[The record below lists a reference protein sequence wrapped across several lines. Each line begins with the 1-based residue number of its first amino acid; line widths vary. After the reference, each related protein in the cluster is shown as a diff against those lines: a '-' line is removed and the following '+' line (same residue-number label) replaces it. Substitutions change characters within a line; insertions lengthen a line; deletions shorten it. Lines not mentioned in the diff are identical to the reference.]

1 MSTAALRAVG
11 NIVTGDDQQTQVI
24 LSYNALPCISH
35 LLFSTAET
43 IKKESCWT
51 ISNIAA
57 GNREQIQAII
67 SANIFPQLI
76 KIMQTADF
84 KTRKEAAWAITNA
97 TSSGT
102 AEQIHY
108 LVEIGC
114 VPPMCDFLTVVDSD
128 IVQVALN
135 ALENI
140 LKAGEK
146 YQVRPNPYAM
156 TIEECGGEFEFQSCT
171 RIKRLNSFFYTLQ
184 DWTKLNIY
192 KLTRIAI
199 FITSHSTLLSSTLAT
214 RRRIRVWRPWWA
226 INSTSSILK
235 MCLTVASISSMT
247 TTMTTT
253 DTSADLITITTIDN
267 WKTLDTFINQ
277 KSNGA
282 AECVP
287 APVKSVRGV
296 YISHIYPM
304 HRLNYKAIKKCRQK
318 VCAVTSI

>member
-1 MSTAALRAVG
+1 MG

-24 LSYNALPCISH
+24 LSFNALPCISH

-43 IKKESCWT
+43 IRKESCWT

-156 TIEECGGEFEFQSCT
+156 TIEECGGEFELKNCN
-171 RIKRLNSFFYTLQ
+171 RIKSLISFFKPFRTGQ
-184 DWTKLNIY
+184 N
-192 KLTRIAI
+192 
-199 FITSHSTLLSSTLAT
+199 
-214 RRRIRVWRPWWA
+214 
-226 INSTSSILK
+226 
-235 MCLTVASISSMT
+235 
-247 TTMTTT
+247 
-253 DTSADLITITTIDN
+253 
-267 WKTLDTFINQ
+267 
-277 KSNGA
+277 
-282 AECVP
+282 
-287 APVKSVRGV
+287 
-296 YISHIYPM
+296 
-304 HRLNYKAIKKCRQK
+304 
-318 VCAVTSI
+318 